1 MNNGPISDADALSV
15 SDRSRTLIVNSL
27 SRGAAPQ
34 ATLGAAG
41 YSYEFVLRAFR
52 PLLERWAEV
61 VEVGRPES
69 QLDFA
74 VRNARRR
81 GLRPLSLSFRP
92 FEEAYLTRK
101 APNVV
106 FPFWEFPDIPSGDY
120 KDNPRYHWVRIANHC
135 SLILTASEFTAA
147 ALARAGVRTPI
158 RVVPTPVADEYFE
171 LPPWEAGR
179 RTLLDCSAYV
189 FSSPTVEPLRPP
201 DVESRPG
208 PDTQAFRLKT
218 RLRSA
223 ARNLWRRAIKPMLPL
238 RLSKALVSAKNAAL
252 QAWREGE
259 IELPPAQTRVELSG
273 VVYTSI
279 LNPDDKRK
287 NWEDLLSAFLLAT
300 RDRDDATLVLKLVTS
315 HAAPIRELLGH
326 YYKVGIA
333 HRSKLVLITS
343 YLSDEQMRDL
353 TQASAYYITSTR
365 AEGACLPLQDFL
377 AAGRPG
383 VAPRHTAVADYFDDR
398 MGFVVDSHPE
408 PCPWPQDNSGRL
420 HTSWH
425 RLVWSSLREQ
435 IEASYETAVSDRSRY
450 RSLSREARQAIERW
464 ASAAAVWPRLS
475 AALALACG
483 ESPASIGEMES
494 PNGEP
499 VASIGEPEALASGFS
514 DQPISLCE
522 TEANGAGS
530 PRDARAITVAAERAA

>member
-1 MNNGPISDADALSV
+1 MNKGPTSAAGADALGASENL
-15 SDRSRTLIVNSL
+15 RTLIVNSL

-34 ATLGAAG
+34 ETLGAAG

-81 GLRPLSLSFRP
+81 GRQPLSLSFRP
-92 FEEAYLTRK
+92 FQEVYLTRK

-106 FPFWEFPDIPSGDY
+106 LPFWEFPDIPAGDY

-147 ALARAGVRTPI
+147 ALGRAGVRTPI
-158 RVVPTPVADEYFE
+158 RVVPTPVAAEYFE

-179 RTLLDCSAYV
+179 RTTLDCTAYV
-189 FSSPTVEPLRPP
+189 FSSPEVQPLRPP

-208 PDTQAFRLKT
+208 PDSQAFRLKT
-218 RLRSA
+218 KLRSA
-223 ARNLWRRAIKPMLPL
+223 ARNVWRRGIKPWLPL
-238 RLSKALVSAKNAAL
+238 RLSKALVSAKNAARN
-252 QAWREGE
+252 AWLEGE
-259 IELPPAQTRVELSG
+259 IELPPAETKVELSG

-279 LNPDDKRK
+279 LNPDDNRK

-300 RDRDDATLVLKLVTS
+300 RDREDATLVVKLVTS
-315 HAAPIRELLGH
+315 HAAPVREMLGY
-326 YYKVGIA
+326 YYKLGIS

-343 YLSDEQMRDL
+343 YLSDEQMRTL
-353 TQASAYYITSTR
+353 AEASAYYITSTR

-377 AAGRPG
+377 AGGRPG
-383 VAPRHTAVADYFDDR
+383 VAPRHTAIADYFDDR
-398 MGFVVDSHPE
+398 LGFVVDSHPE

-425 RLVWSSLREQ
+425 RIVWSSLREQ
-435 IEASYETAVSDRSRY
+435 IEASYEAAVNDRPQY
-450 RSLSREARQAIERW
+450 RNLSREARQAMHGW
-464 ASAAAVWPRLS
+464 ASAAAVWPRL
-475 AALALACG
+475 AGALALAF
-483 ESPASIGEMES
+483 
-494 PNGEP
+494 GEP
-499 VASIGEPEALASGFS
+499 VASVGEPVASASGLFERGILLP
-514 DQPISLCE
+514 DP
-522 TEANGAGS
+522 EADATGS
-530 PRDARAITVAAERAA
+530 PGVIRAKTFAAERAA